1 MLTEAD
7 PKKLVN
13 QGIAKKRLVLFDFD
27 GTITTRD
34 TLAEIMIHYRG
45 KLKYQSGLIA
55 LSPIMVLYLLKLI
68 PNWKAKQYMLSWFL
82 KGEDV
87 TEFNDRCRAFTN
99 KVLPGLIRPGAS
111 KMLNHYKSTGAT
123 VAVVTASAENW
134 VKPWC
139 DQNQLICLATKLEI
153 KANKITG
160 KIQGKNCHGP
170 EKVFRINEKF
180 LVSEFDEIIA
190 YGDSTGDKEMLN
202 LAHQQFYKPFRD

>member
-7 PKKLVN
+7 PKKIVN

-34 TLAEIMIHYRG
+34 TLAEIMIHYSG
-45 KLKYQSGLIA
+45 KLTYRSGLIA
-55 LSPIMVLYLLKLI
+55 LSPIMLLYLLKLI

-82 KGEDV
+82 KGEDA
-87 TEFNDRCRAFTN
+87 TAFNDRCLAFTN
-99 KVLPGLIRPGAS
+99 KVLPGLIRPGAL

-123 VAVVTASAENW
+123 IAVVTASAENW

-139 DQNQLICLATKLEI
+139 DQNQFICLATKLEI

-180 LVSEFDEIIA
+180 SVGEFDEIIA
-190 YGDSTGDKEMLN
+190 YGDSAGDKEMLN